1 MIVLTRSID
10 CWVNTTKIKRN
21 WKRQTN
27 GLKRVLIKENNV
39 TLKLSQT
46 LHLKRKNV
54 WNLSNV
60 FIFHYFY
67 VIFCNYLV
75 SVLKEQLDCS
85 QGLLKELQKYE
96 KEQEITFNM
105 YNQKKSQTKQFKKK
119 LLNEQQRQVI
129 FTLLKFI
136 ELPMWL

>member
-1 MIVLTRSID
+1 M
-10 CWVNTTKIKRN
+10 
-21 WKRQTN
+21 
-27 GLKRVLIKENNV
+27 
-39 TLKLSQT
+39 
-46 LHLKRKNV
+46 
-54 WNLSNV
+54 
-60 FIFHYFY
+60 
-67 VIFCNYLV
+67 FCNYLV